1 MQSLTLPRRIGAN
14 GLGRSKLSR
23 AVNFAVPLA
32 IAALAASAAYAGADT
47 TFTPALTKFTYMMC
61 SIYVLI
67 RFGHRRNRDMRLRW
81 VTITA
86 AVAGLAF
93 VVPAQAQEEMAA
105 EAAPDPRPDGF
116 RVAEGSNGFQLVE
129 HGIWR
134 QPLAASS
141 GTPVLEEGRTYLPYR
156 YAKPEG
162 GGPSGFRRA
171 SYLPHVYA
179 AEAQYSLPSGLLDAL
194 VWTESRY
201 NPLAISKAGAAGLG
215 QLMPGTARDL
225 GVSNRFD
232 PLANIFGAA
241 RYLRQLLDKFGVVHL
256 ALAAY
261 NAGPGAVERAGGIP
275 RNGETPAYVRDV
287 LRHWRF

>member
-1 MQSLTLPRRIGAN
+1 
-14 GLGRSKLSR
+14 
-23 AVNFAVPLA
+23 
-32 IAALAASAAYAGADT
+32 
-47 TFTPALTKFTYMMC
+47 
-61 SIYVLI
+61 
-67 RFGHRRNRDMRLRW
+67 MRLSW
-81 VTITA
+81 ATITA

-93 VVPAQAQEEMAA
+93 IVPAQAQEEMAA
-105 EAAPDPRPDGF
+105 EAAAAPETRPDGF
-116 RVAEGSNGFQLVE
+116 RVAEGANGFQLVE

-134 QPLAASS
+134 QPLAASA
-141 GTPVLEEGRTYLPYR
+141 GAPGLEAGRTYLPYR
-156 YAKPEG
+156 YAKPEAG
-162 GGPSGFRRA
+162 EPSGFRRA
-171 SYLPHVYA
+171 SYLPYVYA
-179 AEAQYSLPSGLLDAL
+179 AEAQYALPSGLLDAL

-232 PLANIFGAA
+232 PMANIFGAA
-241 RYLRQLLDKFGVVHL
+241 RYLRQMLDKFRVVHL

>member
-1 MQSLTLPRRIGAN
+1 
-14 GLGRSKLSR
+14 
-23 AVNFAVPLA
+23 
-32 IAALAASAAYAGADT
+32 
-47 TFTPALTKFTYMMC
+47 
-61 SIYVLI
+61 
-67 RFGHRRNRDMRLRW
+67 MRLRW
-81 VTITA
+81 ATITA
-86 AVAGLAF
+86 ALAGLAF

-105 EAAPDPRPDGF
+105 EAAAAPDLRPDGF
-116 RVAEGSNGFQLVE
+116 RIAEGSNGFQLVE

-141 GTPVLEEGRTYLPYR
+141 GAPVLEAGRTYLPYR
-156 YAKPEG
+156 YAKPEA

-232 PLANIFGAA
+232 PMANIFGAA
-241 RYLRQLLDKFGVVHL
+241 RYLRQMLDKFGVVHL

>member
-1 MQSLTLPRRIGAN
+1 
-14 GLGRSKLSR
+14 
-23 AVNFAVPLA
+23 
-32 IAALAASAAYAGADT
+32 
-47 TFTPALTKFTYMMC
+47 
-61 SIYVLI
+61 
-67 RFGHRRNRDMRLRW
+67 MRLKW
-81 VTITA
+81 AVA
-86 AVAGLAF
+86 AVATAGFGFAL
-93 VVPAQAQEEMAA
+93 PAQAQELESPQMTVAS
-105 EAAPDPRPDGF
+105 ESRTDGF
-116 RVAEGSNGFQLVE
+116 RVAEGTDGFLLVE

-134 QPLAASS
+134 MPPAGSS
-141 GTPVLEEGRTYLPYR
+141 EPPATDAGRNYLPYR
-156 YAKPEG
+156 YPKPPSSA
-162 GGPSGFRRA
+162 PSGFRRA

-179 AEAQYSLPSGLLDAL
+179 AEAQYSLPSGLLDDL

-232 PLANIFGAA
+232 PKANILGAA
-241 RYLRQLLDKFGVVHL
+241 RYLRQMLDKFGVVHL

-275 RNGETPAYVRDV
+275 RNGETPAYVREV